1 MKIVLVFPPFYL
13 SSLYNLPPLGLLNLA
28 TILRETGHEVVV
40 LDLVLAIRRTILP
53 MGNSIYRES
62 AKMILQESPDLV
74 GFSVQ
79 CTTFPAVIRITELLR
94 LQKPDLKIVLGGHDV
109 SFVDQRTLEK
119 FPWIDA
125 VIRGEGEITF
135 KELASAYAEE
145 KSPAGIAGVTWRA
158 DTTVCRNKDRE
169 LVAQL
174 DDLPIPDYSFVPSLA
189 TYRDACSIPRSIA
202 ILEVGRGCPHQC
214 VYCSESAM
222 WRQRIRTFSV
232 SRIIGEMHHLRDAFA
247 AECFLLAYDQFT
259 ADRHFVEEFCTRIL
273 DEGLNSTPWYCISRL
288 DSMDP
293 PLLRLMR
300 EAGCESM
307 CYGIDSGSKRT
318 LAFIRKRID
327 ESILFQRV
335 KETTEEGLVPTLSYI
350 IGFPEEEREDIDKTL
365 LLALKTGI
373 QGNNNPLL
381 QMPTVLAGT
390 ELHRR
395 YNDRLVREKDTYFAL
410 GIEFDNGR
418 RLKEDTC
425 LIDSDPVLFSSFYNL
440 PCAGLTLDELHGLAS
455 FFPLIVNLYPKS
467 FLLLSIAVNESVSAL
482 FGRFLSEVQQIE
494 ELAERNLTPADC
506 RKHFPP
512 FVEKTLREAEVSVW
526 AHLPDIVSYENLFL
540 DVGRTTGNSTPATA
554 DLCRLDEQ
562 LPLRNDAL
570 QISTFNWN
578 VADIID
584 DLKQGV
590 YRDSYET
597 EVTIIVAFQKDGGIE
612 LTEINEFGRD
622 LILLTNGTKPFK
634 EVVEIL
640 AERYGQGMDSQ
651 EFYFECSAALAQLV
665 EMGTIIIQ
673 PEYSESVGEMPII
686 TCTERR

>member
-28 TILRETGHEVVV
+28 TILRDAGHEVVV

-53 MGNSIYRES
+53 LGSTIYRES
-62 AKMILQESPDLV
+62 VKMILQENPDLV

-79 CTTFPAVIRITELLR
+79 CTTFPAVIRITERLR

-109 SFVDQRTLEK
+109 SFADLRTLDK

-135 KELASAYAEE
+135 KELASAYAEG
-145 KSPAGIAGVTWRA
+145 KTLAAIAGISWREDA
-158 DTTVCRNKDRE
+158 KVCRNEDRE
-169 LVAQL
+169 LIAHL

-189 TYRDACSIPRSIA
+189 AYRDACCIPRSIA

-214 VYCSESAM
+214 VYCSESVM
-222 WRQRIRTFSV
+222 WRRRIRTFSV
-232 SRIIGEMHHLRDAFA
+232 SRIIGEMHQLSKNFA

-259 ADRHFVEEFCTRIL
+259 ADRGFVEEFCSRVM
-273 DEGLNSTPWYCISRL
+273 DEGLNKIPWYCISRL

-307 CYGIDSGSKRT
+307 CYGIDSGSERT

-327 ESILFQRV
+327 ENILFQRV
-335 KETTEEGLVPTLSYI
+335 KETTDEGLVPTLSYI
-350 IGFPEEEREDIDKTL
+350 IGFPEEERGDIDQTL
-365 LLALKTGI
+365 ALALKTGI

-390 ELHRR
+390 ELHLR
-395 YNDRLVREKDTYFAL
+395 YSDRLVREVDTYFSL
-410 GIEFDNGR
+410 GLEFDNGQ
-418 RLKEDTC
+418 RLKEDTR
-425 LIDSDPVLFSSFYNL
+425 LIDSNPLLFSSFYNL
-440 PCAGLTLDELHGLAS
+440 PCAGLALDELHRLAS
-455 FFPLIVNLYPKS
+455 FFPLIINLYPKS
-467 FLLLSIAVNESVSAL
+467 FLLLSIAVKESVSIL
-482 FGRFLSEVQQIE
+482 FGRFLSEVQWIE
-494 ELAERNLTPADC
+494 GLAAPDLTPEQC
-506 RKHFPP
+506 RKHLPP
-512 FVEKTLREAEVSVW
+512 FIEKTLQNEAVSAW
-526 AHLPDIVSYENLFL
+526 TYLPDIVKYENLFL
-540 DVGRTTGNSTPATA
+540 DVGRPAGKITPATA

-562 LPLRNDAL
+562 LPLRNEACL
-570 QISTFNWN
+570 ICTFNWN

-584 DLKQGV
+584 DLKHGV
-590 YRDSYET
+590 YLDSYEMKT
-597 EVTIIVAFQKDGGIE
+597 TIIVAFQKDGGIE

-622 LILLTNGTKPFK
+622 LILLTNGKRPFE

-640 AERYGQGMDSQ
+640 AKRYGQGMDTQ
-651 EFYFECSAALAQLV
+651 EFYFECSAALAQLI
-665 EMGTIIIQ
+665 EMGTIIIH
-673 PEYSESVGEMPII
+673 PE
-686 TCTERR
+686 